1 MRIVIDMQGAQT
13 GSRHRGIGRYTMALA
28 LAMVRNG
35 NEHEFLLALN
45 GLFPDT
51 IDAIRNAFDGLLPQ
65 ENIKVWHSVGP
76 VHAFDPSNDLRKGVA
91 ELIREEFIASLK
103 PDIVHITSLMEGFGD
118 NAVHSVRRAPFG
130 APCAVTFYDLIPLIQ
145 SEVYL
150 KPNPDFERLY
160 REKIAHLNQADLMLA
175 ISESSRQE
183 ALDHLV
189 FSDDRVVNIS
199 AAVDS
204 IFKPHEYSQK
214 QTGILNSKYRVSR
227 PYLMYSGA
235 TDDRKNH
242 LGLIG
247 AYAQLP
253 ILFRHKYQLVLVG
266 GLPDDHRYRFEQH
279 IVKCGLSLNDVIITG
294 RVTDDELVQFY
305 NQCSLYVF
313 ASQHEGFGLPVLE
326 AMSCGAPSIGANTTS
341 IPEVIGFEQ
350 ALFDPYSEQAI
361 AEKIVEV
368 MNNPVLYEAIREHGP
383 VQARNFSWDIS
394 AQRTL
399 RAFEKLNAEHGAV
412 LVPGTTERRD
422 WLYSELARNCK
433 TMADTE
439 IKRIAQCIALHTPSP
454 KRQLFVDVSEMV
466 QRDSRTGV
474 QRVVRNILRELLA
487 NPPVGYIVEPVYA
500 TDTEFGYR
508 YARQYTRQFLNEPS
522 TSDPDP
528 IIDSYQ
534 GDIFLGLDMQHRV
547 QPYQVTFYRH
557 LRREGIKVYF
567 IVYDLL
573 PVLRP
578 EFFPEGTF
586 ADHERWLKLAPDL
599 DGFLCISRTVANEL
613 QAWLKEHGEDRSR
626 PLSIDWFHIGAN
638 LESSNPTL
646 GIPVDAGTV
655 LDRIANSPSF
665 LQVGTLEPRKG
676 QHQTLKA
683 FELLWDEGIDA
694 VLVIVGKRG
703 WNVDSLASELQL
715 HPMAGSKLFWLD
727 GVSDEYLDKVYA
739 ASDCLIASSEGEG
752 FGLPLIEAAQH
763 GIPLIARKL
772 PVFEEVAGPNAFY
785 FEGLGSDSLASTLRE
800 WLSLFQRSEH
810 PSSKALPWLTWAE
823 SALQLQ
829 SRIIPKGTVSGA

>member
-35 NEHEFLLALN
+35 TDHEFILALN

-65 ENIKVWHSVGP
+65 ENIKIWHSVGP
-76 VHAFDPSNDLRKGVA
+76 VHAFDPSNDLRKDVA

-118 NAVHSVRRAPFG
+118 NAVHSIRRAPFG

-160 REKIAHLNQADLMLA
+160 REKIAHLNKADLMLA

-183 ALDHLV
+183 ALDHLE
-189 FSDDRVVNIS
+189 FSDCQVVNIS
-199 AAVDS
+199 AAVDD
-204 IFKPHEYSQK
+204 IFQPNVYSEK
-214 QTGILNSKYRVSR
+214 QTVILNSKYRVSK
-227 PYLMYSGA
+227 PYFMYSGA

-242 LGLIG
+242 LGLIS

-279 IVKCGLSLNDVIITG
+279 IVKCGLTLSDVVITG

-305 NQCSLYVF
+305 NQCSLYIF

-326 AMSCGAPSIGANTTS
+326 AMSCGAPAIGANTTS
-341 IPEVIGFEQ
+341 IPEVIGFKE

-368 MNNPVLYEAIREHGP
+368 INNPELYQAIREHGP

-394 AQRTL
+394 ARRTL
-399 RAFEKLNAEHGAV
+399 RAFEDWKAKSTVEII
-412 LVPGTTERRD
+412 PGDADRRA
-422 WLYSELARNCK
+422 WLYNALARNFN

-439 IKRIAQCIALHTPSP
+439 IKRIAQSIALHTPSP
-454 KRQLFVDVSEMV
+454 TRQLFVDVSEMV

-474 QRVVRNILRELLA
+474 QRVVRSILRELIA
-487 NPPVGYIVEPVYA
+487 NPPIGYAVEPVYA

-508 YARQYTRQFLNEPS
+508 YARQYTQQFLGQTISGE
-522 TSDPDP
+522 PDP
-528 IIDSYQ
+528 IIDFSQ

-547 QPYQVTFYRH
+547 QPHQATFYRH

-567 IVYDLL
+567 VVYDLL

-586 ADHERWLKLAPDL
+586 ADHERWLKLAKDL
-599 DGFLCISRTVANEL
+599 DGFLCISRTVADEL
-613 QAWLKEHGEDRSR
+613 KAWLKEHVEDRPR
-626 PLSIDWFHIGAN
+626 PLSIEWFHIGAD
-638 LESSNPTL
+638 LENSNPTI
-646 GIPVDAGTV
+646 GMPADADVV
-655 LDRIANSPSF
+655 LSHIANSPSF

-676 QHQTLKA
+676 QYQTLKA
-683 FELLWDEGIDA
+683 FERLWAEDIDV

-703 WNVDSLASELQL
+703 WNVDVLASELQM

-727 GVSDEYLDKVYA
+727 GISDEYLEKVYA

-763 GIPLIARKL
+763 GMPLIARKL
-772 PVFEEVAGPNAFY
+772 PVFQEVAGSNAFY
-785 FEGLGSDSLASTLRE
+785 FEGLDVDSLANALRA

-823 SALQLQ
+823 SAAQLQ
-829 SRIIPKGTVSGA
+829 SRIIT

>member
-35 NEHEFLLALN
+35 NDHEFLLVLN

-51 IDAIRNAFDGLLPQ
+51 IDTIRNAFDGLLPQ

-76 VHAFDPSNDLRKGVA
+76 VHAFDPSNALRKNVA
-91 ELIREEFIASLK
+91 ELIREQFIASLR

-118 NAVHSVRRAPFG
+118 NAVHSIRRAPFSVR
-130 APCAVTFYDLIPLIQ
+130 CAVTFYDLIPLIQ

-183 ALDHLV
+183 ALDYLE
-189 FSDDRVVNIS
+189 FSDNQVVNIS
-199 AAVDS
+199 AAVDD

-214 QTGILNSKYRVSR
+214 QTVLLNSKYGVSR

-242 LGLIG
+242 LGLIS

-279 IVKCGLSLNDVIITG
+279 IVKSGLSLSDVIITG
-294 RVTDDELVQFY
+294 RVTDEELVQFY
-305 NQCSLYVF
+305 NQCALYVF

-326 AMSCGAPSIGANTTS
+326 AMSCGAPCIGANTTS
-341 IPEVIGFEQ
+341 IPEVIGFEE
-350 ALFDPYSEQAI
+350 ALFDPYSEHAI
-361 AEKIVEV
+361 ADKILEV
-368 MNNPVLYEAIREHGP
+368 MNDPVLYQAIREHGP
-383 VQARNFSWDIS
+383 AQARKFSWDIS
-394 AQRTL
+394 AKRTL
-399 RAFEKLNAEHGAV
+399 RAFEDCNAQHAGG
-412 LVPGTTERRD
+412 LIPGDRERQA
-422 WLYSELARNCK
+422 WLYGELARNCV

-439 IKRIAQCIALHTPSP
+439 IKRIAQSIALSTPSQ

-474 QRVVRNILRELLA
+474 QRVVRSILRELLA
-487 NPPVGYIVEPVYA
+487 NPPIGYVVAPVYA

-508 YARQYTRQFLNEPS
+508 YARQYTRKFLGEPS
-522 TSDPDP
+522 SNEPDP
-528 IIDSYQ
+528 IIDFSQ

-547 QPYQVTFYRH
+547 QPYQITFYRH

-567 IVYDLL
+567 VVYDLL

-578 EFFPEGTF
+578 DFFPEGTF
-586 ADHERWLKLAPDL
+586 SDHERWLKLASDL
-599 DGFLCISRTVANEL
+599 DGFLCISRTVADEL
-613 QAWLKEHGEDRSR
+613 KAWLKEHGEERAR
-626 PLSIDWFHIGAN
+626 PLSIDWFHIGAD
-638 LESSNPTL
+638 LESSNPTV
-646 GIPVDAGTV
+646 GIPAGADIV
-655 LDRIANSPSF
+655 LDQIANSPSF

-683 FELLWDEGIDA
+683 FELLWAEGIDA

-703 WNVDSLASELQL
+703 WNVDTLASELQL

-727 GVSDEYLDKVYA
+727 GVSDEYLEKVYA

-772 PVFEEVAGPNAFY
+772 PVFEEVAGSHAFY
-785 FEGLGSDSLASTLRE
+785 FQGLEVESLASALRE
-800 WLSLFQRSEH
+800 WLSLYQQSEH

-823 SALQLQ
+823 SAAQLK
-829 SRIIPKGTVSGA
+829 SRLIP